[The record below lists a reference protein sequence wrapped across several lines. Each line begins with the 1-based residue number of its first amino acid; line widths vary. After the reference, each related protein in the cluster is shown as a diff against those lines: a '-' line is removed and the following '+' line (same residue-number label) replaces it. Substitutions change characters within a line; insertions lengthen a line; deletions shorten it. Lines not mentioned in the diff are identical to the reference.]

1 VWQLSVAVRDA
12 VYVLTGSG
20 PASCDFAFRQQVRDA
35 ASSAPWNIAESFQ
48 RYNPPQFAQFMNI
61 AKGALAET
69 QNHLLHG
76 KHQRYFS
83 EQEFTDAW
91 RLTCRALR
99 AANRLHAYLRSCA
112 KRSEPG
118 RTRRT

>member
-1 VWQLSVAVRDA
+1 VVVRRA
-12 VYVLTGSG
+12 ISRSGSNYET
-20 PASCDFAFRQQVRDA
+20 PRVRRRR
-35 ASSAPWNIAESFQ
+35 NIAEGFQ
-48 RYNPPQFAQFMNI
+48 RYNPSQFAQFMNI
-61 AKGALAET
+61 AKGSLAET

-76 KHQRYFS
+76 KHQGYFS

-99 AANRLHAYLRSCA
+99 AANRLHAYLRSCG

-118 RTRRT
+118 RTP